1 MKGDAAMVQIILQVL
16 IVGLLTAM
24 AGIIWVIV
32 RHSFDDDLYSDD
44 NQQGGSPSSEPSN
57 GKDPHKPSSRQ
68 SKIAA

>member
-1 MKGDAAMVQIILQVL
+1 MVQIILQVL

-44 NQQGGSPSSEPSN
+44 NQQGGGPSPEPST
-57 GKDPHKPSSRQ
+57 GKDPHEPSSRQ

>member
-1 MKGDAAMVQIILQVL
+1 MVQIILQVL

-32 RHSFDDDLYSDD
+32 HHSFGDDLYSDG
-44 NQQGGSPSSEPSN
+44 NQQGGSPSSEPNN
-57 GKDPHKPSSRQ
+57 GKDPHEPPSRQ

>member
-1 MKGDAAMVQIILQVL
+1 MVQIILQVL

-32 RHSFDDDLYSDD
+32 RHSFDDDLYSDG
-44 NQQGGSPSSEPSN
+44 NQQDGSPSSEPSD
-57 GKDPHKPSSRQ
+57 GMDPHEPPSRQ

>member
-1 MKGDAAMVQIILQVL
+1 MVQIILQVL

-44 NQQGGSPSSEPSN
+44 NQQNGSPSSEPSN

>member
-1 MKGDAAMVQIILQVL
+1 MVQIILQVL

-44 NQQGGSPSSEPSN
+44 NQQGGSPSSEPE
-57 GKDPHKPSSRQ
+57 
-68 SKIAA
+68 

>member
-1 MKGDAAMVQIILQVL
+1 MVQVILQVF
-16 IVGLLTAM
+16 IVGLLTTM

-44 NQQGGSPSSEPSN
+44 NEQGGSPPSEPSN
-57 GKDPHKPSSRQ
+57 GNHPHEPSSRQ